1 MSERLRIL
9 GMVREGK
16 ISPEDG
22 VRLLDELEDRPAGDS
37 SRTVK
42 VHVWSPG
49 GRRIQVALPARLATT
64 IAAMIPDK
72 TRTRLAERG
81 INIDELLT
89 AVQQG
94 TSRGRIVDVREPG
107 GTVVEVIVE

>member
-1 MSERLRIL
+1 VSERLRIL
-9 GMVREGK
+9 EMVREGK
-16 ISPEDG
+16 ITPEDG
-22 VRLLDELEDRPAGDS
+22 VRLLDELDEAPPGDL

-49 GRRIQVALPARLATT
+49 GRRVQVALPARLATS
-64 IAAMIPDK
+64 IAAMIPEK
-72 TRTRLAERG
+72 TRSRLAERG
-81 INIDELLT
+81 VDIEALLK

>member
-9 GMVREGK
+9 EMVREGK

-22 VRLLDELEDRPAGDS
+22 VRLLDELEDRSAGDL

-81 INIDELLT
+81 INIDELLK

-94 TSRGRIVDVREPG
+94 TSRGRIVDVREPS
-107 GTVVEVIVE
+107 GTVVEVSVE

>member
-9 GMVREGK
+9 EMVREGK

-22 VRLLDELEDRPAGDS
+22 VRLLDELEDRSAGDL

-49 GRRIQVALPARLATT
+49 GRRIQVALPARLAST

-81 INIDELLT
+81 INIDELLK

-94 TSRGRIVDVREPG
+94 TSRGRIVDVREPS

>member
-9 GMVREGK
+9 EMVREGK
-16 ISPEDG
+16 ITPEDG
-22 VRLLDELEDRPAGDS
+22 VRLLDELDEFASGDL

-49 GRRIQVALPARLATT
+49 GRRVQVALPARLATS
-64 IAAMIPDK
+64 IAAMIPEK
-72 TRTRLAERG
+72 TRQRLAERG
-81 INIDELLT
+81 VDIEELLR
-89 AVQQG
+89 AVQRG

>member
-9 GMVREGK
+9 EMVREGK
-16 ISPEDG
+16 ITPEDG
-22 VRLLDELEDRPAGDS
+22 IRLLDELGEPASGDL

-49 GRRIQVALPARLATT
+49 GRRVQVALPARLATS
-64 IAAMIPDK
+64 IVAMIPEK
-72 TRTRLAERG
+72 TRRRLAERG
-81 INIDELLT
+81 VDIEELLK

-94 TSRGRIVDVREPG
+94 TSRGRVVDVREPG

>member
-9 GMVREGK
+9 EMVREGK

-22 VRLLDELEDRPAGDS
+22 VRLLDELEDRSAGDL

-81 INIDELLT
+81 INIDELLK

-94 TSRGRIVDVREPG
+94 TSRGRIVDVREPS

>member
-9 GMVREGK
+9 EMVREGK
-16 ISPEDG
+16 ITPEDG
-22 VRLLDELEDRPAGDS
+22 VRLLDELEDRPSGDL
-37 SRTVK
+37 SRTVR

-64 IAAMIPDK
+64 IAGMIPAK
-72 TRTRLAERG
+72 TRDRLMEKG
-81 INIDELLT
+81 INIDDLLK
-89 AVQQG
+89 AAQQG
-94 TSRGRIVDVREPG
+94 TARGPIVNLREPG

>member
-9 GMVREGK
+9 EMVKEGK
-16 ISPEDG
+16 VSPEDG
-22 VRLLDELEDRPAGDS
+22 VRLLDELDESPVGDL

-49 GRRIQVALPARLATT
+49 GRRVQVALPARLATS
-64 IAAMIPDK
+64 IAAMIPEK
-72 TRTRLAERG
+72 TRSRLAERG
-81 INIDELLT
+81 IDIEALLK

>member
-9 GMVREGK
+9 EMVREGK

-22 VRLLDELEDRPAGDS
+22 VRLLDELEDRSAGDL

-81 INIDELLT
+81 INIDELLK

>member
-1 MSERLRIL
+1 VNERLRIL
-9 GMVREGK
+9 EMVKEGK
-16 ISPEDG
+16 ITPEDG
-22 VRLLDELEDRPAGDS
+22 VRLLDELGESPAGDL

-49 GRRIQVALPARLATT
+49 GRRVQVALPARLATT
-64 IAAMIPDK
+64 IAAMIPEK

-81 INIDELLT
+81 IDIDTLLK

-107 GTVVEVIVE
+107 GSVVEVIVE

>member
-9 GMVREGK
+9 EMVREGK
-16 ISPEDG
+16 VSPEDG
-22 VRLLDELEDRPAGDS
+22 VRLLDELEDRPAGDL

-72 TRTRLAERG
+72 TRTRLVERG
-81 INIDELLT
+81 INIDELLK
-89 AVQQG
+89 AVQRG

-107 GTVVEVIVE
+107 RTVVEVIVE

>member
-9 GMVREGK
+9 EMVRDGK
-16 ISPEDG
+16 ISPADG
-22 VRLLDELEDRPAGDS
+22 LRLLDELDERPAGDL

-42 VHVWSPG
+42 VRVRDPG
-49 GRRIQVALPARLATT
+49 GRNVQVALPARLATA
-64 IAAMIPDK
+64 IVAMIPEK
-72 TRTRLAERG
+72 TRSRLIEKG
-81 INIDELLT
+81 INMDELLK

-94 TSRGRIVDVREPG
+94 TARGPVVDLREPG

>member
-9 GMVREGK
+9 EMVREGK

-22 VRLLDELEDRPAGDS
+22 VRLLDELEDRSAGDL

-49 GRRIQVALPARLATT
+49 GRRIQVALPARLAST

-81 INIDELLT
+81 INIDELLK

-94 TSRGRIVDVREPG
+94 TSRGRIVDVREPS
-107 GTVVEVIVE
+107 GTVVEVSVE

>member
-9 GMVREGK
+9 EMVREGK

-22 VRLLDELEDRPAGDS
+22 VRLLDELEDRSAGDL

-49 GRRIQVALPARLATT
+49 GRRIQVALPARLAST

-81 INIDELLT
+81 INIDELLK